1 MKKVLSCL
9 LSFLPLILT
18 MVPLVIMMI
27 LVAIYGDKQLH
38 GAEAVLAFSLLGAV
52 VIGVILTFVLMVWY
66 MIKTWKD
73 FYLSTGMK
81 ILWTALLYCC
91 NIFVFPVYWF
101 VCIRHEYDSY

>member
-1 MKKVLSCL
+1 MKKALSCI
-9 LSFLPLILT
+9 LSFMPFFLT
-18 MVPLVIMMI
+18 MIPLVIMMI

-52 VIGVILTFVLMVWY
+52 IIGVVLTFVLMVWY
-66 MIKTWKD
+66 MIRTWKD

-91 NIFVFPVYWF
+91 NIFVYPVFWF
-101 VCIRHEYDSY
+101 MYISRDYDTY